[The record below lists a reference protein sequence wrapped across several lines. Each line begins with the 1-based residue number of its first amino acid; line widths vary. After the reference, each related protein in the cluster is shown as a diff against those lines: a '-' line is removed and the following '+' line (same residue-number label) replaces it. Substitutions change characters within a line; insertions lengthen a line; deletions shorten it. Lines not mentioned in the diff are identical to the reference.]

1 MNKTQISATVVLLAV
16 TLVGCKEPADSESGT
31 AAAPGGVDA
40 VAGLETEEQKVSYI
54 MGMNIGSQI
63 DTESF
68 EFDMATFNLGV
79 SDAFSGAEP
88 RLSEE
93 QVKTVIEGFQAKMA
107 AKQEAAAKIAAEA
120 NLKEGE
126 AFLAKNAE
134 TDGVVVLE
142 SGLQYKIIEAG
153 TGAIPTA
160 ENTVEVHYKGT
171 LIDGTEFDSS
181 YKRGVP
187 AQFGVTQVIPGWVEA
202 LQLMKEG
209 AKWELYVPPSLA
221 YGPGGTGGAIGPNQT
236 LIFEVEL
243 LKASVAE
250 ASAESP

>member
-1 MNKTQISATVVLLAV
+1 MNKTQISAAVVLLAF
-16 TLVGCKEPADSESGT
+16 TLAGCKESADSESGT
-31 AAAPGGVDA
+31 AAAPGTVDA

-68 EFDMATFNLGV
+68 EFDMAMFNLGV
-79 SDAFSGAEP
+79 SDAFSGAKP

-93 QVKTVIEGFQAKMA
+93 QVKTVIEGFQTKMA
-107 AKQEAAAKIAAEA
+107 AKQEAAAKLAADA

-126 AFLAKNAE
+126 AFLAKNAK

-153 TGAIPTA
+153 TGAVPTA

-221 YGPGGTGGAIGPNQT
+221 YGPGGTGGTIGPNQT

>member
-1 MNKTQISATVVLLAV
+1 MNKTQFAAVIVLLGF
-16 TLVGCKEPADSESGT
+16 TLVGCGESADTPSIKATGSGT
-31 AAAPGGVDA
+31 STPE
-40 VAGLETEEQKVSYI
+40 AGLETEEQKISYI
-54 MGMNIGSQI
+54 MGMNIGSQVKTDDFEI
-63 DTESF
+63 DREN
-68 EFDMATFNLGV
+68 FNLGI

-93 QVKTVIEGFQAKMA
+93 EVKSVIEGFQTKLA
-107 AKQEAAAKIAAEA
+107 AKQEAAATLAAET

-126 AFLAKNAE
+126 AFLMEKAKS
-134 TDGVVVLE
+134 DDVVSLE
-142 SGLQYKIIEAG
+142 SGLLYKVIEAG
-153 TGAIPTA
+153 SGAIPNP
-160 ENTVEVHYKGT
+160 EDTVEVHYKGT
-171 LIDGTEFDSS
+171 LIDGSEFDSS

-209 AKWELYVPPSLA
+209 AKWELYVPAALA

-250 ASAESP
+250 ASAE